1 MQTHTTIVVGLDFT
15 ILDNLLIRRAAQ
27 MAQLLRADKLIVV
40 HIIDDVEAPV
50 GLLPDFRVIHE
61 EEEHHLRR
69 ELAFEVEDNLPTD
82 HAYDIEYIVRRGR
95 PLQEFFNL
103 CGERHIE
110 LMILGRKKELRGKG
124 ILPFEMARYA
134 ACPILFVPEN
144 VKVRL
149 KELMVC
155 NDFSCFSRNAMEYAI
170 RLASQNEEHIT
181 VYSQHVFAE
190 PAIDD
195 ANPEPETDSI
205 TQHHHRL
212 IRQYNQFIN
221 GMELGEVHVKP
232 LFTNDHHHTT
242 QAVIYEEAKKKH
254 IDLLLI
260 GSRSRSV
267 DTPVFMG
274 SMTEKLLRLAHDIPV
289 LIVKRPIESG
299 NQPANAGR
307 FDQILA

>member
-15 ILDNLLIRRAAQ
+15 LLDNLLIKRAGQ
-27 MAQLLRADKLIVV
+27 MAQLMNADKLIVV
-40 HIIDDVEAPV
+40 HIIDDVEAPG
-50 GLLPDFRVIHE
+50 GLLPDFKVIHE
-61 EEEHHLRR
+61 EEEQHLRK
-69 ELAFEVEDNLPTD
+69 ELVFEVEDNLPAA

-103 CGERHIE
+103 CSERHIE

-124 ILPFEMARYA
+124 ILPFEMVRYA
-134 ACPILFVPEN
+134 SCPILFVPEN
-144 VKVRL
+144 VKLRL

-155 NDFSCFSRNAMEYAI
+155 NDFSSFSRNAMEYAI

-190 PAIDD
+190 PGIDKD
-195 ANPEPETDSI
+195 QQERETDSI

-221 GMELGEVHVKP
+221 GLELGDVHVKP
-232 LFTNDHHHTT
+232 LFTNDRHHTT

-274 SMTEKLLRLAHDIPV
+274 SMTEKRLRLAHDIPV
-289 LIVKRPIESG
+289 LIVKRPAESG
-299 NQPANAGR
+299 NQPANASR
-307 FDQILA
+307 LNQISA